1 LLLDNVCCSVFNLKI
16 FVFWI
21 EAACMFMRCTNILN
35 TEIPFFLSTF
45 IVAVFSDGYRY
56 LYYING
62 VTYIMFSTSLWKFE
76 LY

>member
-1 LLLDNVCCSVFNLKI
+1 
-16 FVFWI
+16 
-21 EAACMFMRCTNILN
+21 MFMRCTNILN

-76 LY
+76 LYWWNSVLECFNDQCWTVL